1 MKKFLVSL
9 AIVLGLLFAIVANA
23 LWWMMNPEAPL
34 NFSNPLWKWAKRM
47 YGVTTAYQESDL
59 AFLMSSA
66 AIALGFIAIMLVY
79 RHWRKRRG
87 SRRRHS

>member
-1 MKKFLVSL
+1 MKTILLWLAMGVAFVL
-9 AIVLGLLFAIVANA
+9 AISANA
-23 LWWMMNPEAPL
+23 VWWIWHPDTPL

-66 AIALGFIAIMLVY
+66 AIALGFIAIMLAY

-87 SRRRHS
+87 TRRLHS

>member
-1 MKKFLVSL
+1 MKKLLVWL
-9 AIVLGLLFAIVANA
+9 AVVLGLLLAIVANA

-34 NFSNPLWKWAKRM
+34 NFSNPIWNWAKRM

-66 AIALGFIAIMLVY
+66 AIVLGFIAIMLAY
-79 RHWRKRRG
+79 RRWRKRRG
-87 SRRRHS
+87 PRAFHR